1 MDFDRFTVVFL
12 LTPENPPDLDEQA
25 AEELQDRHLS
35 FLAHLHE
42 SGEVLAAGPAGS
54 PEQVTRRIRGIKLMR
69 RDVDEARALAEQD
82 PAVQAG
88 VFELEVI
95 PWVVPAGALHFSQTR
110 FPHSAAEA
118 SS

>member
-12 LTPENPPDLDEQA
+12 ISAENPPDLDEEA
-25 AEELQDRHLS
+25 AEELQDRHLA
-35 FLAHLHE
+35 FLAQLHE
-42 SGEVLAAGPAGS
+42 SGEVLAAGPAGD
-54 PEQVTRRIRGIKLMR
+54 PEQPKRRIRGIKLMR
-69 RDVDEARALAEQD
+69 GDVDEARALAEQD

-88 VFELEVI
+88 VFELEVM
-95 PWVVPAGALHFSQTR
+95 PWVVPAGAMQFSRTR